1 MRCNAL
7 RCTKCVLLLHRAQH
21 GGACAHMH
29 ITHPYTN
36 THKHTQTHELKSV
49 RTHAL
54 FHKTQTHART
64 LACVCTHSL
73 VRTHS
78 SCCCVCACVCARP
91 LSLIKRLYLK
101 RLYLK
106 RLYLKRLYLKR
117 LYIKSLYLC
126 LSNQAPVPLASRHSS
141 LCTLIVHVCV
151 CVCDICAYVHL

>member
-1 MRCNAL
+1 VRCNAL

-106 RLYLKRLYLKR
+106 RLYL
-117 LYIKSLYLC
+117 C
-126 LSNQAPVPLASRHSS
+126 LFQPGSCAACFSPLLLVYANRM
-141 LCTLIVHVCV
+141 CACV
-151 CVCDICAYVHL
+151 CVISARMYICNERVTEYQPT